1 MVIKKLWVK
10 LSFLIIKILMMWCD
24 GTYSKF
30 IQKIME
36 VTDTVKRLLKEKGNS
51 FQKYKKHVLH
61 VGKEIHKTPWCNV
74 QNRNEKKDKRVFRK

>member
-36 VTDTVKRLLKEKGNS
+36 VTDTVKRLLKK
-51 FQKYKKHVLH
+51 QKHVLH

>member
-36 VTDTVKRLLKEKGNS
+36 VTDTVKRLLKKKRKFFS
-51 FQKYKKHVLH
+51 KIQK
-61 VGKEIHKTPWCNV
+61 TCASCR
-74 QNRNEKKDKRVFRK
+74 QRDT